1 MADSFPPRAHQSPF
15 RASLLYRLGS
25 LHRLGLLHKLGLLC
39 GLLAAGALARSGAA
53 WSAAPSSGAEMT
65 NAAQAWLAA
74 LDDQQRSTALMEY
87 ASPARLDWHFIPKA
101 SRKGLQIR
109 DMNMGQREL
118 ARKLL
123 KTGLSQIG
131 YDKATKIMEVEN
143 LLKELEKNK
152 TNTPLRDP
160 YRYYF
165 TLFGKPDAKERWG
178 LSIEG
183 HHMSFNFV
191 IENSKVISSTPHMFG
206 ANPATMKGEELIGF
220 KPGMRLLAGE
230 ESLAFD
236 LLKSLT
242 PEQRTVAI
250 IAEKALEE
258 VRSAGQPQPPTDA
271 PVGLSAQKLAT
282 EQRAILQSLLAVYA
296 GNLADDVAREKLA
309 EIEKSG
315 LPNVWFAWAGA
326 DRPGVGHYYR
336 IQGPT
341 FLIEFVNTQPDAA
354 GNPAN
359 HIHCTWRDVRGDF
372 AIPIGK

>member
-1 MADSFPPRAHQSPF
+1 
-15 RASLLYRLGS
+15 
-25 LHRLGLLHKLGLLC
+25 
-39 GLLAAGALARSGAA
+39 LLAAGGLARSVVAWHAA
-53 WSAAPSSGAEMT
+53 ASSGAEMT
-65 NAAQAWLAA
+65 AAAVAWLAS
-74 LDDQQRSTALMEY
+74 LDDQQRSTALLDY
-87 ASPARLDWHFIPKA
+87 DAPVRLDWHFIPKA

-109 DMNMGQREL
+109 DMNMGQRAL
-118 ARKLL
+118 AKKLL
-123 KTGLSQIG
+123 HTGLSQIG

-165 TLFGKPDAKERWG
+165 TLFGKPDATVRWG

-191 IENSKVISSTPHMFG
+191 VENSKVVACTPHMFG
-206 ANPATMKGEELIGF
+206 ANPATMKGEEVLGF

-242 PEQRTVAI
+242 PEQRTAAI
-250 IAEKALEE
+250 IAEKAFDE

-271 PVGLSAQKLAT
+271 AVGLTSQKMTT

-296 GNLADDVAREKLA
+296 GNLADDIAREKLA
-309 EIEKSG
+309 EIEKAG
-315 LPNVWFAWAGA
+315 LQNVSFAWAGA

-372 AIPIGK
+372 AIPIAK